1 MNLNEYTAF
10 DGIALARLVAAGEV
24 TSAELAE
31 LAISAVQ
38 QVNPHINA
46 VIEHWSPTV
55 TEGSGPLAGVP
66 FLIKDL
72 AITSAGRRVELGSC
86 LAQGLVA
93 EADSYLMQR
102 FNAAGLATLGRT
114 TTPEMAFSTETE
126 STLQGPTRNP
136 WDTRRS
142 AGGSSGG
149 SGAAVAAGIVPIAH
163 ATDAAG
169 SIRVP
174 AAFNGLV
181 GLKPTRGRASNGP
194 ALDEVFAGFGVQ
206 LGLSRTV
213 RDSAALMDI
222 VQGQAPGDPY
232 YTTAPAEGFLSQ
244 VGRDPGRL
252 RIGLLDTPWN
262 GAALDPEIA
271 DSTDAVARELEALGH
286 HVERI
291 SAPLGTSWESFVEAN
306 AHIWCATLVRWI
318 DGLATATSRP
328 IDLTSLEPATL
339 ACYAYGQQSRAVD
352 FASAL
357 EVRNLISRSVAGWF
371 EDIDVLLTPTLPCLP
386 QTLGTYNVG
395 AEHMD
400 GLQWT
405 ARVFAHSPF
414 TPVFNVAGT
423 PAVSLPLGMSH
434 SQGLPIGLQFAARF
448 GAEDVL
454 LRLAGQL
461 EQALPWHQRKPK
473 IWAGRVHHPA
483 SDYSGSLD

>member
-1 MNLNEYTAF
+1 MNLNEYATY
-10 DGIALARLVAAGEV
+10 DGIGLAQLVAAGEV
-24 TSAELAE
+24 TAAELAE
-31 LAISAVQ
+31 LALAAVQ
-38 QVNPHINA
+38 QVNPQINA
-46 VIEHWSPTV
+46 VIETWSPTV
-55 TEGSGPLAGVP
+55 TEGVGPLAGVP

-72 AITSAGRRVELGSC
+72 AITSAGRRVELGSR

-93 EADSYLMQR
+93 ESDSYLMQR

-126 STLQGPTRNP
+126 SALQGPTRNP
-136 WDTRRS
+136 WDTRLS

-149 SGAAVAAGIVPIAH
+149 SGAAVAAGIVPMAH

-222 VQGQAPGDPY
+222 VQGGAPGDPY
-232 YTTAPAEGFLSQ
+232 HTAAPADGFLAQ

-262 GAALDPEIA
+262 GAALDPDIA
-271 DSTDAVARELEALGH
+271 DATHAVARELQALGH
-286 HVERI
+286 SVEPVT
-291 SAPLGTSWESFVEAN
+291 APLGTSWDAFVEAN

-318 DGLATATSRP
+318 DGLIAATSRP
-328 IDLTSLEPATL
+328 INLTTLEPATL
-339 ACYAYGQQSRAVD
+339 ACYAYGQQARAVE
-352 FASAL
+352 FAAAL
-357 EVRNLISRSVAGWF
+357 EVRNLIARSVAGWF
-371 EDIDVLLTPTLPCLP
+371 ENFDVLLTPTLPRLP
-386 QTLGTYNVG
+386 QALNTYSLG

-405 ARVFAHSPF
+405 ARVFEHSPF

-423 PAVSLPLGMSH
+423 PAISLPLGMSRE
-434 SQGLPIGLQFAARF
+434 QGLPIGVQFAARF
-448 GAEDVL
+448 GADDVL

-461 EQALPWHQRKPK
+461 EVAMPWHQRRPGV
-473 IWAGRVHHPA
+473 WAGIV
-483 SDYSGSLD
+483 

>member
-1 MNLNEYTAF
+1 MNLNEYVTY
-10 DGIALARLVAAGEV
+10 DGIGLAQLVATGEV

-31 LAISAVQ
+31 LAIAAVQ
-38 QVNPHINA
+38 QVNPQINA

-55 TEGSGPLAGVP
+55 TEGTGPLAGVP

-72 AITSAGRRVELGSC
+72 AITSAGRRVELGSR

-93 EADSYLMQR
+93 ESDSYLMQR

-126 STLQGPTRNP
+126 SVLQGPTRNP
-136 WDTRRS
+136 WDTRLS

-174 AAFNGLV
+174 ASYNGLV

-222 VQGQAPGDPY
+222 VQGYAPGDPY
-232 YTTAPAEGFLSQ
+232 YTAAPAEGFLAQ

-271 DSTDAVARELEALGH
+271 EATLAVARELEALGH
-286 HVERI
+286 RVERVT
-291 SAPLGTSWESFVEAN
+291 APLGTSWDSFVQAN

-318 DGLATATSRP
+318 DGLAATTSRP
-328 IDLTSLEPATL
+328 IDLSTLEPATL
-339 ACYAYGQQSRAVD
+339 ACYAYGLQARAVE
-352 FASAL
+352 FAGAL
-357 EVRNLISRSVAGWF
+357 EVRNLIARSVAGWF
-371 EDIDVLLTPTLPCLP
+371 DDFDVLLTPTLPRLP
-386 QTLGTYNVG
+386 HALNTYSRGAQT
-395 AEHMD
+395 MD

-405 ARVFAHSPF
+405 ARVFEHSPF

-423 PAVSLPLGMSH
+423 PAMSLPLAMSR
-434 SQGLPIGLQFAARF
+434 QQDLPIGLQFAARF
-448 GAEDVL
+448 GAEEVL

-461 EQALPWHQRKPK
+461 EQALPWHERKPQ
-473 IWAGRVHHPA
+473 IWVG
-483 SDYSGSLD
+483 DN

>member
-1 MNLNEYTAF
+1 MNLNEYVTY
-10 DGIALARLVAAGEV
+10 DGIGLAQLVATGEV

-31 LAISAVQ
+31 LAIAAVQ
-38 QVNPHINA
+38 RVNPQINA
-46 VIEHWSPTV
+46 IIEHWSPTV
-55 TEGSGPLAGVP
+55 TEGTGPLAGVP

-72 AITSAGRRVELGSC
+72 AITSAGRRVELGSR

-93 EADSYLMQR
+93 ESDSYLMQR

-126 STLQGPTRNP
+126 SVLQGSTRNP
-136 WDTRRS
+136 WDTRLS

-174 AAFNGLV
+174 ASYNGLV

-222 VQGQAPGDPY
+222 VQGHAPGDPY
-232 YTTAPAEGFLSQ
+232 YTAAPAEGFLAQ

-271 DSTDAVARELEALGH
+271 EATLAVARELEALGH
-286 HVERI
+286 RVERVT
-291 SAPLGTSWESFVEAN
+291 APLGTSWDSFVQAN

-328 IDLTSLEPATL
+328 IDLSTLEPATL
-339 ACYAYGQQSRAVD
+339 ACYAYGLQARAVE
-352 FASAL
+352 FAGAL
-357 EVRNLISRSVAGWF
+357 EVRNLIARSVAGWF
-371 EDIDVLLTPTLPCLP
+371 DDFDVLLTPTLPRLP
-386 QTLGTYNVG
+386 HALDTYSRGAQT
-395 AEHMD
+395 MD

-405 ARVFAHSPF
+405 ARVFEHSPF

-423 PAVSLPLGMSH
+423 PAMSLPLAMSRQ
-434 SQGLPIGLQFAARF
+434 QGLPIGLQFAARF
-448 GAEDVL
+448 GAEEVL

-461 EQALPWHQRKPK
+461 EQALPWHERKPR
-473 IWAGRVHHPA
+473 IWVG
-483 SDYSGSLD
+483 DN

>member
-1 MNLNEYTAF
+1 MNLNEYATC
-10 DGIALARLVAAGEV
+10 DGIGLAQLVATGEV

-31 LAISAVQ
+31 LAIAAVQ
-38 QVNPHINA
+38 QVNPQINA

-55 TEGSGPLAGVP
+55 TEGTGPLAGVP

-72 AITSAGRRVELGSC
+72 AITSAGRRVELGSR

-93 EADSYLMQR
+93 ESDSYLMQR

-126 STLQGPTRNP
+126 SVLQGPTRNP
-136 WDTRRS
+136 WDTRLS

-174 AAFNGLV
+174 ASYNGLV

-222 VQGQAPGDPY
+222 VQGYAPGDPY
-232 YTTAPAEGFLSQ
+232 YTAAPAEGFLAQ

-271 DSTDAVARELEALGH
+271 EATLAVARELEAFGH
-286 HVERI
+286 RVERVT
-291 SAPLGTSWESFVEAN
+291 APLGTSWDSFVQAN

-318 DGLATATSRP
+318 DGLAATTSRP
-328 IDLTSLEPATL
+328 IDLSTLEPATL
-339 ACYAYGQQSRAVD
+339 ACYAYGLQARAVE
-352 FASAL
+352 FAGAL
-357 EVRNLISRSVAGWF
+357 EVRNLIARSVAGWF
-371 EDIDVLLTPTLPCLP
+371 DDFDVLLTPTLPRLP
-386 QTLGTYNVG
+386 HALDTYSRGAQT
-395 AEHMD
+395 MD

-405 ARVFAHSPF
+405 ARVFEHSPF

-423 PAVSLPLGMSH
+423 PAMSLPLAMSR
-434 SQGLPIGLQFAARF
+434 QQDLPIGLQFAARF
-448 GAEDVL
+448 GAEEVL

-461 EQALPWHQRKPK
+461 EQALPWHERKPQ
-473 IWAGRVHHPA
+473 IWVG
-483 SDYSGSLD
+483 DN

>member
-1 MNLNEYTAF
+1 MNLNEYVTY
-10 DGIALARLVAAGEV
+10 DGIGLAQLVATGEV

-31 LAISAVQ
+31 LAIAAVQ
-38 QVNPHINA
+38 QINPQINA

-55 TEGSGPLAGVP
+55 TEGAGPLAGVP

-72 AITSAGRRVELGSC
+72 AITSAGRRVELGSR

-93 EADSYLMQR
+93 ESDSYLMQR

-126 STLQGPTRNP
+126 SVLQGPTRNP
-136 WDTRRS
+136 WDTRLS

-174 AAFNGLV
+174 ASYNGLV

-222 VQGQAPGDPY
+222 VQGYAPGDPY
-232 YTTAPAEGFLSQ
+232 YTAAPAEGFLAQ

-271 DSTDAVARELEALGH
+271 EATLAVARELEALGH
-286 HVERI
+286 RVEQVT
-291 SAPLGTSWESFVEAN
+291 APLGTSWDSFVQAN

-318 DGLATATSRP
+318 DGLATTTSRP
-328 IDLTSLEPATL
+328 IDLSTLEPVTL
-339 ACYAYGQQSRAVD
+339 ACYAYGLQARAVE
-352 FASAL
+352 FAGAL
-357 EVRNLISRSVAGWF
+357 EVRNLIARSVAGWF
-371 EDIDVLLTPTLPCLP
+371 DDFDVLLTPTLPRLP
-386 QTLGTYNVG
+386 HALDTYSRGAQT
-395 AEHMD
+395 MD

-405 ARVFAHSPF
+405 ARVFEHSPF

-423 PAVSLPLGMSH
+423 PAMSLPLAMSRQ
-434 SQGLPIGLQFAARF
+434 QGLPIGLQFAARF
-448 GAEDVL
+448 GAEEVL

-461 EQALPWHQRKPK
+461 EQALPWHERKPR
-473 IWAGRVHHPA
+473 IWVG
-483 SDYSGSLD
+483 DN

>member
-1 MNLNEYTAF
+1 MNLNEYATY
-10 DGIALARLVAAGEV
+10 DGIGLAQLVATGEV

-31 LAISAVQ
+31 LAIAAVQ
-38 QVNPHINA
+38 QVNPQINA

-55 TEGSGPLAGVP
+55 TEGAGPLAGVP

-72 AITSAGRRVELGSC
+72 AITSAGRRVELGSR

-93 EADSYLMQR
+93 ESDSYLMQR

-126 STLQGPTRNP
+126 SVLQGPTRNP
-136 WDTRRS
+136 WDTRLS

-174 AAFNGLV
+174 ASYNGLV

-222 VQGQAPGDPY
+222 VQGYAPGDPY
-232 YTTAPAEGFLSQ
+232 YTAAPAEGFLAQ

-262 GAALDPEIA
+262 GAAPDPEITEA
-271 DSTDAVARELEALGH
+271 TLAVARELEALGH
-286 HVERI
+286 RVERVT
-291 SAPLGTSWESFVEAN
+291 APLGTSWDSFVQAN
-306 AHIWCATLVRWI
+306 AHIWCTTLVRWI
-318 DGLATATSRP
+318 DGLAAATSRP
-328 IDLTSLEPATL
+328 IDLSTLEAATL
-339 ACYAYGQQSRAVD
+339 ACYAYGLQARAVE
-352 FASAL
+352 FAGAL
-357 EVRNLISRSVAGWF
+357 EVRNLIAHSVAGWF
-371 EDIDVLLTPTLPCLP
+371 NDFDVLLTPTLPRLP
-386 QTLGTYNVG
+386 HALDTYSRGAQT
-395 AEHMD
+395 MD

-405 ARVFAHSPF
+405 ARVFEHSPF

-423 PAVSLPLGMSH
+423 PAMSLPLAMSRQ
-434 SQGLPIGLQFAARF
+434 QGLPIGLQFAAQF
-448 GAEDVL
+448 GAEEVL

-461 EQALPWHQRKPK
+461 EQALPWHERKPR
-473 IWAGRVHHPA
+473 IWVG
-483 SDYSGSLD
+483 DD

>member
-1 MNLNEYTAF
+1 MNLNEYVTY
-10 DGIALARLVAAGEV
+10 DGIGLAQLVATGEV

-31 LAISAVQ
+31 LAIAAVQ
-38 QVNPHINA
+38 QVNPQINA

-55 TEGSGPLAGVP
+55 TEGTGPLAGAP

-72 AITSAGRRVELGSC
+72 AITSAGRRVELGSR

-93 EADSYLMQR
+93 ESDSYLMQR

-126 STLQGPTRNP
+126 SVLQGPTRNP
-136 WDTRRS
+136 WDTRLS

-149 SGAAVAAGIVPIAH
+149 SGAAVAAGIVPVAH

-174 AAFNGLV
+174 ASYNGLV

-222 VQGQAPGDPY
+222 VQGYAPGDPY
-232 YTTAPAEGFLSQ
+232 YTAAPAEGFLAQ

-262 GAALDPEIA
+262 GAALDPEITEA
-271 DSTDAVARELEALGH
+271 TLAVARELEALGH
-286 HVERI
+286 RVERVT
-291 SAPLGTSWESFVEAN
+291 APLGTSWDSFVQAN

-318 DGLATATSRP
+318 DGLAATTSRP
-328 IDLTSLEPATL
+328 IDLSTLEPATL
-339 ACYAYGQQSRAVD
+339 ACYAYGLQARAVE
-352 FASAL
+352 FAGAL
-357 EVRNLISRSVAGWF
+357 EVRNLIARSVAGWF
-371 EDIDVLLTPTLPCLP
+371 DDFDVLLTPTLPRLP
-386 QTLGTYNVG
+386 HALDTYSRGAQT
-395 AEHMD
+395 MD

-405 ARVFAHSPF
+405 ARVFEHSPF

-423 PAVSLPLGMSH
+423 PAMSLPLAMSRQ
-434 SQGLPIGLQFAARF
+434 QGLPIGLQFAARF
-448 GAEDVL
+448 GAEEVL

-461 EQALPWHQRKPK
+461 EQALPWHERKPR
-473 IWAGRVHHPA
+473 IWVG
-483 SDYSGSLD
+483 DN

>member
-1 MNLNEYTAF
+1 MNLNEYVTY
-10 DGIALARLVAAGEV
+10 DGIGLAQLVATGEV

-31 LAISAVQ
+31 LAIAAVQ
-38 QVNPHINA
+38 RVNPQINA

-55 TEGSGPLAGVP
+55 TEGTGPLAGVP

-72 AITSAGRRVELGSC
+72 AITSAGRRVELGSR

-93 EADSYLMQR
+93 ESDSYLMQR

-126 STLQGPTRNP
+126 SVLQGPTRNP
-136 WDTRRS
+136 WDTRLS

-174 AAFNGLV
+174 ASYNGLV

-222 VQGQAPGDPY
+222 VQGYAPGDPY
-232 YTTAPAEGFLSQ
+232 YTAAPAEGFLAQ

-271 DSTDAVARELEALGH
+271 EATLAVARELEALGH
-286 HVERI
+286 RVERVT
-291 SAPLGTSWESFVEAN
+291 APLGTSWDSFVQAN

-318 DGLATATSRP
+318 DGLAAATSRP
-328 IDLTSLEPATL
+328 IDLSTLEPATL
-339 ACYAYGQQSRAVD
+339 ACYAYGLQARAVE
-352 FASAL
+352 FAGAL
-357 EVRNLISRSVAGWF
+357 EVRNLIARSVAGWF
-371 EDIDVLLTPTLPCLP
+371 DDFDVLLTPTLPRLP
-386 QTLGTYNVG
+386 HALDTYSRGAQT
-395 AEHMD
+395 MD

-405 ARVFAHSPF
+405 ARVFEHSPF

-423 PAVSLPLGMSH
+423 PAMSLPLVMSRQ
-434 SQGLPIGLQFAARF
+434 QGLPIGLQFAARF
-448 GAEDVL
+448 GAEEVL

-461 EQALPWHQRKPK
+461 EQALPWHERKPR
-473 IWAGRVHHPA
+473 IWVG
-483 SDYSGSLD
+483 DN

>member
-1 MNLNEYTAF
+1 MNLNEYATC
-10 DGIALARLVAAGEV
+10 DGIGLAQLVATGEV

-31 LAISAVQ
+31 LAIAAVQ
-38 QVNPHINA
+38 QVNPQINA
-46 VIEHWSPTV
+46 VIEHWAPTV
-55 TEGSGPLAGVP
+55 TEGTGPLAGVP

-72 AITSAGRRVELGSC
+72 AITSAGRRVELGSR

-93 EADSYLMQR
+93 ESDSYLMQR

-126 STLQGPTRNP
+126 SVLQGPTHNP
-136 WDTRRS
+136 WDTRLS

-174 AAFNGLV
+174 ASYNGLV

-222 VQGQAPGDPY
+222 VQGYAPGDPY
-232 YTTAPAEGFLSQ
+232 YTAAPAEGFLAQ

-271 DSTDAVARELEALGH
+271 EATLAVARELEALGH
-286 HVERI
+286 RVERVT
-291 SAPLGTSWESFVEAN
+291 APLGTSWDSFVQAN

-318 DGLATATSRP
+318 DGLAATTSRP
-328 IDLTSLEPATL
+328 IDLSTLEPATL
-339 ACYAYGQQSRAVD
+339 ACYAYGLQARAME
-352 FASAL
+352 FAGAL
-357 EVRNLISRSVAGWF
+357 EVRNLITRSVAGWF
-371 EDIDVLLTPTLPCLP
+371 DDFDVLLTPTLPRLP
-386 QTLGTYNVG
+386 HALDTYSRGAQT
-395 AEHMD
+395 MD

-405 ARVFAHSPF
+405 ARVFEHSPF

-423 PAVSLPLGMSH
+423 PAMSLPLAMSRQ
-434 SQGLPIGLQFAARF
+434 QGLPIGLQFAARF
-448 GAEDVL
+448 GAEEVL

-461 EQALPWHQRKPK
+461 EQALPWHERKPQ
-473 IWAGRVHHPA
+473 IWGG
-483 SDYSGSLD
+483 DN

>member
-1 MNLNEYTAF
+1 MNLNEYAAL
-10 DGIALARLVAAGEV
+10 DGIGLARLVAAGEV
-24 TSAELAE
+24 SAKELAD
-31 LAISAVQ
+31 LALAAVQ
-38 QVNPHINA
+38 RVNPQINA
-46 VIEHWSPTV
+46 VIETWRPTV
-55 TEGSGPLAGVP
+55 TEGTGPLAGVP

-72 AITSAGRRVELGSC
+72 AITSAGRRVELGSR

-102 FNAAGLATLGRT
+102 FIAAGLATLGRT

-126 STLQGPTRNP
+126 SALQGPTRNP
-136 WDTRRS
+136 WDTRLS

-206 LGLSRTV
+206 LGLSRSV

-222 VQGQAPGDPY
+222 VQGGAPGDPY
-232 YTTAPAEGFLSQ
+232 HTVAPAEGFLAH

-252 RIGLLDTPWN
+252 RIGWLETPWN
-262 GAALDPEIA
+262 GAAIDPDIA
-271 DSTDAVARELEALGH
+271 AASHAVARELEALGH
-286 HVERI
+286 HVEPV
-291 SAPLGTSWESFVEAN
+291 SAPLGTSWDSFVEAN
-306 AHIWCATLVRWI
+306 ANIWCATLVRWI
-318 DGLATATSRP
+318 NGLAAATSRP
-328 IDLTSLEPATL
+328 IDLTTLEPATL
-339 ACYAYGQQSRAVD
+339 ACYAYGQQARAVD
-352 FASAL
+352 FAAAL
-357 EVRNLISRSVAGWF
+357 DTRNLIARSVAGWF
-371 EDIDVLLTPTLPCLP
+371 EHFDILLTPTLPRLP
-386 QTLGTYNVG
+386 QTLNTYSLG

-405 ARVFAHSPF
+405 ARVFDHSPF

-423 PAVSLPLGMSH
+423 PAISLPLGISRN
-434 SQGLPIGLQFAARF
+434 QGLPIGIQFAARF

-454 LRLAGQL
+454 LRLASQL
-461 EQALPWHQRKPK
+461 EVAMPWHQRRPD
-473 IWAGRVHHPA
+473 IWAGNA
-483 SDYSGSLD
+483 

>member
-1 MNLNEYTAF
+1 MNLNEYATY
-10 DGIALARLVAAGEV
+10 DGIGLAQLVATGEV

-31 LAISAVQ
+31 LAIAAVQ
-38 QVNPHINA
+38 QVNPQINA

-55 TEGSGPLAGVP
+55 TEGTGPLAGVP

-72 AITSAGRRVELGSC
+72 AITSAGRRVELGSR

-93 EADSYLMQR
+93 ESDSYLMQR

-126 STLQGPTRNP
+126 SVLQGPTRNP
-136 WDTRRS
+136 WDTRLS

-174 AAFNGLV
+174 ASYNGLV

-222 VQGQAPGDPY
+222 VQGYAPGDPY
-232 YTTAPAEGFLSQ
+232 YTAAPAEGFLAQ

-262 GAALDPEIA
+262 GAAPDPEITEA
-271 DSTDAVARELEALGH
+271 TLAVARELEALGH
-286 HVERI
+286 RVERVT
-291 SAPLGTSWESFVEAN
+291 APLGTSWDSFVQAN

-318 DGLATATSRP
+318 DGLAATTSRP
-328 IDLTSLEPATL
+328 IDLSTLEPATL
-339 ACYAYGQQSRAVD
+339 ACYAYGLQARAVE
-352 FASAL
+352 FAGAL
-357 EVRNLISRSVAGWF
+357 QVRNLIARSVAGWF
-371 EDIDVLLTPTLPCLP
+371 DDFDVLLTPTLPRLP
-386 QTLGTYNVG
+386 HALDTYSRGAQT
-395 AEHMD
+395 MD

-405 ARVFAHSPF
+405 ARVFEHSPF

-423 PAVSLPLGMSH
+423 PAMSLPLAMSRQ
-434 SQGLPIGLQFAARF
+434 QGLPIGLQFAARF
-448 GAEDVL
+448 GAEEVL

-461 EQALPWHQRKPK
+461 EQALPWHERRPR
-473 IWAGRVHHPA
+473 IWVG
-483 SDYSGSLD
+483 DD

>member
-1 MNLNEYTAF
+1 MNLNEYVTY
-10 DGIALARLVAAGEV
+10 DGIGLAQWVATGEV

-31 LAISAVQ
+31 LAIAAVQ
-38 QVNPHINA
+38 QVNPQINA

-55 TEGSGPLAGVP
+55 TEGTGPLAGVP

-72 AITSAGRRVELGSC
+72 AITSAGRRVELGSR

-93 EADSYLMQR
+93 ESDSYLMQR

-126 STLQGPTRNP
+126 SVLQGPTRNP
-136 WDTRRS
+136 WDTRLS

-149 SGAAVAAGIVPIAH
+149 SGAAVAAGIVPVAH

-174 AAFNGLV
+174 ASYNGLV

-222 VQGQAPGDPY
+222 VQGYAPGDPY
-232 YTTAPAEGFLSQ
+232 YTAAPAEGFLAQ

-271 DSTDAVARELEALGH
+271 EATLAVARELEALGH
-286 HVERI
+286 RVERVT
-291 SAPLGTSWESFVEAN
+291 APLGTSWDSFVQAN

-318 DGLATATSRP
+318 DGLAAATSRP
-328 IDLTSLEPATL
+328 IDLSTLEPATL
-339 ACYAYGQQSRAVD
+339 ACYAYGLQARAVE
-352 FASAL
+352 FAGAL
-357 EVRNLISRSVAGWF
+357 EVRNLIARSVAGWF
-371 EDIDVLLTPTLPCLP
+371 NDFDVLLTPTLPRLP
-386 QTLGTYNVG
+386 HALDTYSRGAQT
-395 AEHMD
+395 MD

-405 ARVFAHSPF
+405 ARVFEHSPF

-423 PAVSLPLGMSH
+423 PAMSLPLAMSRQ
-434 SQGLPIGLQFAARF
+434 QGLPIGLQFAARF
-448 GAEDVL
+448 GAEEVL

-461 EQALPWHQRKPK
+461 EQALPWHERRPQ
-473 IWAGRVHHPA
+473 IWVG
-483 SDYSGSLD
+483 DD

>member
-1 MNLNEYTAF
+1 MNLNEYVTC
-10 DGIALARLVAAGEV
+10 DGIGLAQLVATGEV

-31 LAISAVQ
+31 LAIAAVQ
-38 QVNPHINA
+38 RVNPQINA

-55 TEGSGPLAGVP
+55 TEGTGPLAGVP

-72 AITSAGRRVELGSC
+72 AITSAGRRVELGSR

-93 EADSYLMQR
+93 ESDSYLMQR

-126 STLQGPTRNP
+126 SVLQGPTRNP
-136 WDTRRS
+136 WDTRLS

-174 AAFNGLV
+174 ASYNGLV

-222 VQGQAPGDPY
+222 VQGHAPGDPY
-232 YTTAPAEGFLSQ
+232 YTAAPAEGFLAQ

-271 DSTDAVARELEALGH
+271 EATLAVARELEALGH
-286 HVERI
+286 RVERVT
-291 SAPLGTSWESFVEAN
+291 APLGTSWDSFVQAN

-318 DGLATATSRP
+318 DGLAAATSRP
-328 IDLTSLEPATL
+328 IDLSTLEPATL
-339 ACYAYGQQSRAVD
+339 ACYAYGLQARAVE
-352 FASAL
+352 FAGAL
-357 EVRNLISRSVAGWF
+357 EVRNLIARSVAGWF
-371 EDIDVLLTPTLPCLP
+371 DDFDVLLTPTLPRLP
-386 QTLGTYNVG
+386 HALDTYSRGAQT
-395 AEHMD
+395 MD

-405 ARVFAHSPF
+405 ARVFEHSPF

-423 PAVSLPLGMSH
+423 PAMSLPLAMSRQ
-434 SQGLPIGLQFAARF
+434 QGLPIGLQFAARF
-448 GAEDVL
+448 GAEEVL

-461 EQALPWHQRKPK
+461 EQALPWNERKPQ
-473 IWAGRVHHPA
+473 IWVG
-483 SDYSGSLD
+483 DD

>member
-1 MNLNEYTAF
+1 MNLNEYVTC
-10 DGIALARLVAAGEV
+10 DGIGLAQLVATGEV

-31 LAISAVQ
+31 LAITAVQ
-38 QVNPHINA
+38 QVNPQINA

-55 TEGSGPLAGVP
+55 TEGTGPLAGVP

-72 AITSAGRRVELGSC
+72 AITSAGRRVELGSR

-93 EADSYLMQR
+93 ESDSYLMQR

-126 STLQGPTRNP
+126 SVLQGPTRNP
-136 WDTRRS
+136 WDTRLS

-174 AAFNGLV
+174 ASYNGLV

-222 VQGQAPGDPY
+222 VQGHAPGDPY
-232 YTTAPAEGFLSQ
+232 YTAAPAEGFLAQ

-271 DSTDAVARELEALGH
+271 EATLAVARELEALGH
-286 HVERI
+286 RVERVT
-291 SAPLGTSWESFVEAN
+291 APLGTSWDSFVQAN

-318 DGLATATSRP
+318 DGLAAATSRP
-328 IDLTSLEPATL
+328 IDLSTLEPATL
-339 ACYAYGQQSRAVD
+339 ACYAYGLQARAVE
-352 FASAL
+352 FAGAL
-357 EVRNLISRSVAGWF
+357 EVRNLIARSVAGWF
-371 EDIDVLLTPTLPCLP
+371 DDFDVLLTPTLPRLP
-386 QTLGTYNVG
+386 HALDTYSRGAQT
-395 AEHMD
+395 MD

-405 ARVFAHSPF
+405 ARVFEHSPF

-423 PAVSLPLGMSH
+423 PAMSLPLAMSRQ
-434 SQGLPIGLQFAARF
+434 QGLPIGLQFAARF
-448 GAEDVL
+448 GAEEVL

-461 EQALPWHQRKPK
+461 EQALPWNERKPQ
-473 IWAGRVHHPA
+473 IWVG
-483 SDYSGSLD
+483 DD

>member
-1 MNLNEYTAF
+1 MNLNEYTTY
-10 DGIALARLVAAGEV
+10 DGIGLAQLVATGEV
-24 TSAELAE
+24 TSTELAE
-31 LAISAVQ
+31 LAIAAVQ
-38 QVNPHINA
+38 QVNPQINA

-55 TEGSGPLAGVP
+55 TEGTGPLAGVP

-72 AITSAGRRVELGSC
+72 AITSAGRRVELGSR

-93 EADSYLMQR
+93 ESDSYLMQR

-126 STLQGPTRNP
+126 SVLQGPTRNP
-136 WDTRRS
+136 WDTRLS

-174 AAFNGLV
+174 ASYNGLV

-222 VQGQAPGDPY
+222 VQGYAPGDPY
-232 YTTAPAEGFLSQ
+232 YTAAPAEGFLAQ

-271 DSTDAVARELEALGH
+271 EATLSVARELEALGH
-286 HVERI
+286 RVERVT
-291 SAPLGTSWESFVEAN
+291 AALGTSWDSLVQAN

-318 DGLATATSRP
+318 DGLAAATSRP
-328 IDLTSLEPATL
+328 IDLSTLEPATL
-339 ACYAYGQQSRAVD
+339 ACYAYGLQARAVE
-352 FASAL
+352 FAGAL
-357 EVRNLISRSVAGWF
+357 EVRNLIARSVAGWF
-371 EDIDVLLTPTLPCLP
+371 DDFDVLLTPTLPRLP
-386 QTLGTYNVG
+386 HALDTYSRGAQT
-395 AEHMD
+395 MD

-405 ARVFAHSPF
+405 ARVFEHSPF

-423 PAVSLPLGMSH
+423 PAMSLPLAMSRQQ
-434 SQGLPIGLQFAARF
+434 SLPIGLQFAARF
-448 GAEDVL
+448 GAEEVL

-461 EQALPWHQRKPK
+461 EQALPWNERKPQV
-473 IWAGRVHHPA
+473 WVG
-483 SDYSGSLD
+483 DN

>member
-1 MNLNEYTAF
+1 MNLNEYVTY
-10 DGIALARLVAAGEV
+10 DGIGLAQLVATGEV

-31 LAISAVQ
+31 LAIAAVQ
-38 QVNPHINA
+38 QVNPQINA

-55 TEGSGPLAGVP
+55 TEGTGPLAGAP

-72 AITSAGRRVELGSC
+72 AITSAGRRVELGSR

-93 EADSYLMQR
+93 ESDSYLMQR

-126 STLQGPTRNP
+126 SVLQGPTRNP
-136 WDTRRS
+136 WDTRLS

-174 AAFNGLV
+174 ASYNGLV

-222 VQGQAPGDPY
+222 VQGYAPGDPY
-232 YTTAPAEGFLSQ
+232 YTAAPAEGFLAQ

-271 DSTDAVARELEALGH
+271 EATLSVARELEALGRR
-286 HVERI
+286 VERVT
-291 SAPLGTSWESFVEAN
+291 APLGTSWDSFVQAN

-318 DGLATATSRP
+318 DGLAATTSRP
-328 IDLTSLEPATL
+328 IDLSTLEPATL
-339 ACYAYGQQSRAVD
+339 ACYAYGLQARAVE
-352 FASAL
+352 FAGAL
-357 EVRNLISRSVAGWF
+357 EVRNLIARSVAGWF
-371 EDIDVLLTPTLPCLP
+371 DDFDVLLTPTLPRLP
-386 QTLGTYNVG
+386 HALDTYSRGAQT
-395 AEHMD
+395 MD

-405 ARVFAHSPF
+405 ARVFEHSPF

-423 PAVSLPLGMSH
+423 PAMSLPLAMSRQ
-434 SQGLPIGLQFAARF
+434 QGLPIGLQFAARF
-448 GAEDVL
+448 GAEEVL

-461 EQALPWHQRKPK
+461 EQALPWHERKPR
-473 IWAGRVHHPA
+473 IWVG
-483 SDYSGSLD
+483 DD

>member
-1 MNLNEYTAF
+1 MNLNEYATY
-10 DGIALARLVAAGEV
+10 DGIGLAQLVATGEV

-31 LAISAVQ
+31 LAIAAVQ
-38 QVNPHINA
+38 QINPQINA

-55 TEGSGPLAGVP
+55 TEGAGPLAGVP

-72 AITSAGRRVELGSC
+72 AITSAGRRVELGSR

-93 EADSYLMQR
+93 ESDSYLMQR

-126 STLQGPTRNP
+126 SVLQGPTRNP
-136 WDTRRS
+136 WDTRLS

-169 SIRVP
+169 SIRIP
-174 AAFNGLV
+174 ASYNGLV

-222 VQGQAPGDPY
+222 VQGYAPGDPY
-232 YTTAPAEGFLSQ
+232 YTAAPAEGFLAQ

-252 RIGLLDTPWN
+252 RIGLLDKPWN

-271 DSTDAVARELEALGH
+271 EATLAVARELEALGH
-286 HVERI
+286 RVEQVT
-291 SAPLGTSWESFVEAN
+291 APLGTSWDSFVQAN

-318 DGLATATSRP
+318 DGLATTTSRP
-328 IDLTSLEPATL
+328 IDLSTLEPATL
-339 ACYAYGQQSRAVD
+339 ACYAYGLQARAVE
-352 FASAL
+352 FAGAL
-357 EVRNLISRSVAGWF
+357 EVRNLIARSVAGWF
-371 EDIDVLLTPTLPCLP
+371 DDFDVLLTPTLPRLP
-386 QTLGTYNVG
+386 HALDTYSRGAQT
-395 AEHMD
+395 MD

-405 ARVFAHSPF
+405 ARVFEHSPF

-423 PAVSLPLGMSH
+423 PAMSLPLAMSRQ
-434 SQGLPIGLQFAARF
+434 QGLPIGLQFAARF
-448 GAEDVL
+448 GAEEVL

-461 EQALPWHQRKPK
+461 EQALPWHERRPR
-473 IWAGRVHHPA
+473 IWVG
-483 SDYSGSLD
+483 DN

>member
-1 MNLNEYTAF
+1 MNLNEYAAC
-10 DGIALARLVAAGEV
+10 DGIGLARLVAAGEV
-24 TSAELAE
+24 TSTELAE
-31 LAISAVQ
+31 LAIDAVQ
-38 QVNPHINA
+38 RLNPQINA
-46 VIEHWSPTV
+46 VIETWSPTV
-55 TEGSGPLAGVP
+55 TEGTGPLAGVP

-72 AITSAGRRVELGSC
+72 AITSAGRRVELGSR

-93 EADSYLMQR
+93 ESDSYLMQR

-126 STLQGPTRNP
+126 STLQGATRNP
-136 WDTRRS
+136 WDTRLS

-149 SGAAVAAGIVPIAH
+149 SGAAVAAGLVPIAH

-213 RDSAALMDI
+213 RDTAALMDI
-222 VQGQAPGDPY
+222 VQGYAPGDPY
-232 YTTAPAEGFLSQ
+232 YTAAPAEGFLAQ

-262 GAALDPEIA
+262 GTALDPEIA
-271 DSTDAVARELEALGH
+271 DATHAVALELQALGH
-286 HVERI
+286 HVERV
-291 SAPLGTSWESFVEAN
+291 SAPLGTSWDAFVEAN

-318 DGLATATSRP
+318 DGLAAATSRP
-328 IDLTSLEPATL
+328 IDLTTLEPATL
-339 ACYAYGQQSRAVD
+339 ACYVYGQQSRAVE
-352 FASAL
+352 FAAAL

-371 EDIDVLLTPTLPCLP
+371 DDFDVLLTPTLPRLP
-386 QTLGTYNVG
+386 QRLDTYSRG
-395 AEHMD
+395 AENMD

-405 ARVFAHSPF
+405 SRVFEHSPF

-423 PAVSLPLGMSH
+423 PAISLPLGMSGKH
-434 SQGLPIGLQFAARF
+434 GLPIGLQFVVRF

-461 EQALPWHQRKPK
+461 EQALPWHQRRPK
-473 IWAGRVHHPA
+473 VWAGDA
-483 SDYSGSLD
+483 

>member
-1 MNLNEYTAF
+1 MNLNEYVTY
-10 DGIALARLVAAGEV
+10 DGIGLAQLVATGEV

-31 LAISAVQ
+31 LAIAAVQ
-38 QVNPHINA
+38 QVNPQINA

-55 TEGSGPLAGVP
+55 TEGTGPLAGAP

-72 AITSAGRRVELGSC
+72 AITSAGRRVELGSR

-93 EADSYLMQR
+93 ESDSYLMQR

-126 STLQGPTRNP
+126 SVLQGPTRNP
-136 WDTRRS
+136 WDTRLS

-149 SGAAVAAGIVPIAH
+149 SGAAVAAGIVPVAH

-174 AAFNGLV
+174 ASYNGLV

-222 VQGQAPGDPY
+222 VQGYAPGDPY
-232 YTTAPAEGFLSQ
+232 YTAAPAEGFLAQ

-271 DSTDAVARELEALGH
+271 EATLAVARELEALGH
-286 HVERI
+286 RVERVT
-291 SAPLGTSWESFVEAN
+291 APLGTSWDSFVQAN

-318 DGLATATSRP
+318 DGLAAATSRP
-328 IDLTSLEPATL
+328 IDLSTLEPATL
-339 ACYAYGQQSRAVD
+339 ACYAYGLQARAVE
-352 FASAL
+352 FAGAL
-357 EVRNLISRSVAGWF
+357 EVRNLIARSVAGWF
-371 EDIDVLLTPTLPCLP
+371 DDFDVLLTPTLPRLP
-386 QTLGTYNVG
+386 HALDTYSRGAQT
-395 AEHMD
+395 MD

-405 ARVFAHSPF
+405 ARVFEHSPF

-423 PAVSLPLGMSH
+423 PAMSLPLAMSRQ
-434 SQGLPIGLQFAARF
+434 QGLPIGLQFAARF
-448 GAEDVL
+448 GAEEVL

-461 EQALPWHQRKPK
+461 EQALPWHERKPR
-473 IWAGRVHHPA
+473 IWVG
-483 SDYSGSLD
+483 DD

>member
-1 MNLNEYTAF
+1 MKLNEYVTY
-10 DGIALARLVAAGEV
+10 DGIGLAQLVATGEV

-31 LAISAVQ
+31 LAIAAVQ
-38 QVNPHINA
+38 RVNPQINA

-55 TEGSGPLAGVP
+55 TEGTGPLAGVP

-72 AITSAGRRVELGSC
+72 AITSAGRRVELGSR

-93 EADSYLMQR
+93 ESDSYLMQR

-126 STLQGPTRNP
+126 SVLQGSTRNP
-136 WDTRRS
+136 WDTRLS

-174 AAFNGLV
+174 ASYNGLV

-222 VQGQAPGDPY
+222 VQGYAPGDPY
-232 YTTAPAEGFLSQ
+232 YTAAPAEGFLAQ

-271 DSTDAVARELEALGH
+271 EATLTVARELEALGH
-286 HVERI
+286 RVERVT
-291 SAPLGTSWESFVEAN
+291 AALGTSWDSFVQAN

-318 DGLATATSRP
+318 DGLAAATSRP
-328 IDLTSLEPATL
+328 IDLSTLEPATL
-339 ACYAYGQQSRAVD
+339 ACYAYGLQARAVE
-352 FASAL
+352 FAGAL
-357 EVRNLISRSVAGWF
+357 EVRNLIARSVAGWF
-371 EDIDVLLTPTLPCLP
+371 DDFDVLLTPTLPRLP
-386 QTLGTYNVG
+386 HALDTYSRGAQT
-395 AEHMD
+395 MD

-405 ARVFAHSPF
+405 ARVFEHSPF

-423 PAVSLPLGMSH
+423 PAMSLPLAMSRQ
-434 SQGLPIGLQFAARF
+434 QGLPIGLQFAARF
-448 GAEDVL
+448 GAEEVL

-461 EQALPWHQRKPK
+461 EQALPWHERKPR
-473 IWAGRVHHPA
+473 IWVG
-483 SDYSGSLD
+483 DN

>member
-1 MNLNEYTAF
+1 MNLNEYVTY
-10 DGIALARLVAAGEV
+10 DGIGLAQLVATGEV

-31 LAISAVQ
+31 LAIAAVQ
-38 QVNPHINA
+38 RVNPQINA
-46 VIEHWSPTV
+46 IIEHWSPTV
-55 TEGSGPLAGVP
+55 TEGTGPLAGVP

-72 AITSAGRRVELGSC
+72 AITSAGRRVELGSR

-93 EADSYLMQR
+93 ESDSYLMQR

-126 STLQGPTRNP
+126 SVLQGSTRNP
-136 WDTRRS
+136 WDTRLS

-174 AAFNGLV
+174 ASYNGLV

-222 VQGQAPGDPY
+222 VQGHAPGDPY
-232 YTTAPAEGFLSQ
+232 YTAAPAEGFLAQ

-271 DSTDAVARELEALGH
+271 EATLAVARELEALGH
-286 HVERI
+286 RVERVT
-291 SAPLGTSWESFVEAN
+291 APLGTSWDSFVQAN

-318 DGLATATSRP
+318 DGLAAATSRP
-328 IDLTSLEPATL
+328 IDLSTLEPATL
-339 ACYAYGQQSRAVD
+339 ACYAYGLQARAVE
-352 FASAL
+352 FAGAL
-357 EVRNLISRSVAGWF
+357 EVRNLIARSVAGWF
-371 EDIDVLLTPTLPCLP
+371 DDFDVLLTPTLPRLP
-386 QTLGTYNVG
+386 HALDTYSRGAQT
-395 AEHMD
+395 MD

-405 ARVFAHSPF
+405 ARVFEHSPF

-423 PAVSLPLGMSH
+423 PAMSLPLAMSRQ
-434 SQGLPIGLQFAARF
+434 QGLPIGLQFAARF
-448 GAEDVL
+448 GAEEVL

-461 EQALPWHQRKPK
+461 EQALPWHERKPR
-473 IWAGRVHHPA
+473 IWVG
-483 SDYSGSLD
+483 DN

>member
-1 MNLNEYTAF
+1 MNLNEYATY
-10 DGIALARLVAAGEV
+10 DGIGLAQLVATGEV

-31 LAISAVQ
+31 LAIAAVQ
-38 QVNPHINA
+38 QVNPQINA

-55 TEGSGPLAGVP
+55 TEGAGPLAGVP

-72 AITSAGRRVELGSC
+72 AITSAGRRVELGSR

-93 EADSYLMQR
+93 ESDSYLMQR

-126 STLQGPTRNP
+126 SVLQGPTRNP
-136 WDTRRS
+136 WDTRLS

-174 AAFNGLV
+174 ASYNGLV

-222 VQGQAPGDPY
+222 VQGYAPGDPY
-232 YTTAPAEGFLSQ
+232 YTAAPAEGFLAQ
-244 VGRDPGRL
+244 AGRDPGRL

-271 DSTDAVARELEALGH
+271 EATLAVARELEALGH
-286 HVERI
+286 RVERVT
-291 SAPLGTSWESFVEAN
+291 APLGTSWDSFVQAN

-318 DGLATATSRP
+318 DGLAATTSRP
-328 IDLTSLEPATL
+328 IDLSTLEPATL
-339 ACYAYGQQSRAVD
+339 ACYAYGLQARAVE
-352 FASAL
+352 FAGAL
-357 EVRNLISRSVAGWF
+357 QVRNLIARSVAGWF
-371 EDIDVLLTPTLPCLP
+371 DDFDVLLTPTLPRLP
-386 QTLGTYNVG
+386 HALDTYSRGAQT
-395 AEHMD
+395 MD

-405 ARVFAHSPF
+405 ARVFEHSPF

-423 PAVSLPLGMSH
+423 PAMSLPLAMSRQ
-434 SQGLPIGLQFAARF
+434 QGLPIGLQFAARF
-448 GAEDVL
+448 GAEEVL

-461 EQALPWHQRKPK
+461 EQALPWNERKPQV
-473 IWAGRVHHPA
+473 WVG
-483 SDYSGSLD
+483 DN